1 MENIYQTIL
10 GDFRNHEGNIISI
23 LQEIQA
29 HFGYISEE
37 SVSWF
42 ANELEIPESRIFG
55 ILTFYP
61 QFHLK
66 PRGENIISICHGTAC
81 HLKGAEKLTHRIRVE
96 LGLSPREE
104 TTEDQKFT
112 VEKAGCIGACNISPA
127 VVISQK
133 VHGKMTINKLLN
145 EIKKLKK
152 NG

>member
-1 MENIYQTIL
+1 MENIYTTIL
-10 GDFRNHEGNIISI
+10 EDSQNHEGNIISI
-23 LQEIQA
+23 PQEIQA

-37 SVSWF
+37 AVSWF
-42 ANELEIPESRIFG
+42 SHKLDIPESNIFG

-81 HLKGAEKLTHRIRVE
+81 HLKGAEKLSHRIHVE
-96 LGLSPREE
+96 LGISVHED

-127 VVISQK
+127 VIISHK
-133 VHGKMTINKLLN
+133 VHGKMTIDKLLK

-152 NG
+152 NA